1 MNLTDP
7 EKAQKLKEDAERK
20 TKKSDLKK
28 TPEVLR

>member
-20 TKKSDLKK
+20 TKKGDLKK